1 MSTFDGGS
9 AYPRND
15 YFDCGNN
22 YHCAEPGMSLRDY
35 FAAKAMAMF
44 HGLDITCDSDIRRR
58 LDFSEAASLSYQYA
72 DAMLK
77 ERAK

>member
-1 MSTFDGGS
+1 MSIQDDGGPAFPVTREDHRAWGIS
-9 AYPRND
+9 
-15 YFDCGNN
+15 
-22 YHCAEPGMSLRDY
+22 MRDY

-44 HGLDITCDSDIRRR
+44 HGMDVTCDADIRRR

>member
-1 MSTFDGGS
+1 MSEFEDSPAFPIIHPDGSGVQ
-9 AYPRND
+9 Y
-15 YFDCGNN
+15 Y
-22 YHCAEPGMSLRDY
+22 GMTLRDC

-44 HGLDITCDSDIRRR
+44 HGMDVTCEADIRRR

>member
-1 MSTFDGGS
+1 MSNKDNGGHAFPCAGS
-9 AYPRND
+9 EHGYPE
-15 YFDCGNN
+15 
-22 YHCAEPGMSLRDY
+22 AGMSLRDY

-44 HGLDITCDSDIRRR
+44 NGMDVTCEADIRRR